1 MEEAM
6 ESKERIINNFQF
18 TTIGGD
24 TSYPQYSH
32 HHDEIKN
39 PDESFKNVL
48 EDVGGECFFVNS
60 FAEFKDSLATLD
72 IYKSAKNICSCV
84 DEVDKGNVDINSVE
98 KIHDLRNV
106 DLAIVRGEFGVGEN
120 AAVWVNADSLKH
132 RGVLFLSENIIL
144 IIDSGKIVSDMESA
158 YKLIDFN
165 KLKSGYFISGPSKT
179 ADIEQ
184 CLVIGAHGAKSLI
197 VFIIR
202 P

>member
-1 MEEAM
+1 MIE
-6 ESKERIINNFQF
+6 
-18 TTIGGD
+18 GD
-24 TSYPQYSH
+24 TSYPKYSH
-32 HHDEIKN
+32 HHDGIKN

-48 EDVGGECFFVNS
+48 KDVGGECFFVKS
-60 FAEFKDSLATLD
+60 YTELKDRLLTFD
-72 IYKSAKNICSCV
+72 IYQSAKNVYSYFKEL
-84 DEVDKGNVDINSVE
+84 DNGSVDINSVE
-98 KIHDLRNV
+98 KVHDLRNV

-144 IIDSGKIVSDMESA
+144 IIDSGKIVPDMESA
-158 YKLIDFN
+158 YELIDFN
-165 KLKSGYFISGPSKT
+165 KLESGYFISGPSKT

-197 VFIIR
+197 VFVIR

>member
-1 MEEAM
+1 MVE
-6 ESKERIINNFQF
+6 
-18 TTIGGD
+18 GD

-32 HHDEIKN
+32 HHDGIKN
-39 PDESFKNVL
+39 PDESFKSVL
-48 EDVGGECFFVNS
+48 DDVGGECFFVKS
-60 FAEFKDSLATLD
+60 YTELKDRLATLD
-72 IYKSAKNICSCV
+72 IYKSAKNICSCLN
-84 DEVDKGNVDINSVE
+84 ELDKGNVNINSVE
-98 KIHDLRNV
+98 KIHDLANV
-106 DLAIVRGEFGVGEN
+106 DLGIVRGEFGVGEN

-132 RGVLFLSENIIL
+132 RGILFLSENIIL
-144 IIDSGKIVSDMESA
+144 IIDSGKIVSDMGSA

-197 VFIIR
+197 VFVIR

>member
-1 MEEAM
+1 MGSREKILRNLQSTMVE
-6 ESKERIINNFQF
+6 
-18 TTIGGD
+18 GD

-32 HHDEIKN
+32 HHDGIKN
-39 PDESFKNVL
+39 PDESFKSIL
-48 EDVGGECFFVNS
+48 DDVGGECFFVKS
-60 FAEFKDSLATLD
+60 YTELKDRLVTFD
-72 IYKSAKNICSCV
+72 IYKSAKNICSYLK
-84 DEVDKGNVDINSVE
+84 ELGKGGVDINSVE
-98 KIHDLRNV
+98 KVHDLRNV
-106 DLAIVRGEFGVGEN
+106 DLSIVRGEFGVGEN

-132 RGVLFLSENIIL
+132 RGILFLSENIIL